1 MGKYEGAAAY
11 MCVHINKTIE
21 LYYVNLPLPLSIIIY
36 IIIQWQEL

>member
-21 LYYVNLPLPLSIIIY
+21 LYYVIY
-36 IIIQWQEL
+36 HYHYLHYLL